1 MDCQPHAAPGHHH
14 AVQFYGNDNSL
25 FTTVSGFL
33 GQGLVDGNPGIII
46 ATASHSKAILE
57 RLKTRLI
64 DIERAQRTRK
74 LVVLDA
80 HRTLDRFMVGDLPDT
95 EAFEENVGRVI
106 ASLLK
111 GRSERTHIRAYGE
124 MVDVL
129 WKQGRIEATIRL
141 EMFWNKLANRY
152 GIAVLCGYAVGN
164 FDTSPAAFEEVCRQH
179 THVVPDD
186 APLGS
191 RAVVPTIS

>member
-1 MDCQPHAAPGHHH
+1 MDCQPHFAHAQHH
-14 AVQFYGNDNSL
+14 AVQFYGSDHSL
-25 FTTVSGFL
+25 FTCVSGFL

-57 RLKTRLI
+57 RLRARFI
-64 DIERAQRTRK
+64 DVDRAQRTGH

-80 HRTLDRFMVGDLPDT
+80 HKTLDRFMVGDLPDT
-95 EAFEENVGRVI
+95 DAFEENVGQMI
-106 ASLLK
+106 PALLK
-111 GRSERTHIRAYGE
+111 GHPERTLIRAYGE

-141 EMFWNKLANRY
+141 EMLWNKLANRY
-152 GIAVLCGYAVGN
+152 GISLLCGYAIGN
-164 FDTSPAAFEEVCRQH
+164 FDQSPAAFEEVCRQH

-191 RAVVPTIS
+191 RAAVRAVP

>member
-1 MDCQPHAAPGHHH
+1 MLSLSALAHHH

-46 ATASHSKAILE
+46 ATASHGKAILD
-57 RLKTRLI
+57 RLKARLI
-64 DIERAQRTRK
+64 DIDRAQRTGQ

-80 HRTLDRFMVGDLPDT
+80 HKTLDRFMVGDLPDT
-95 EAFEENVGRVI
+95 EAFEESVGRLI
-106 ASLLK
+106 AGLVN
-111 GRSERTHIRAYGE
+111 GHSERTLIRAYGE

-141 EMFWNKLANRY
+141 EMLWNKLAGQY
-152 GIAVLCGYAVGN
+152 GIALLCGYAVGN
-164 FDTSPAAFEEVCRQH
+164 FAQTPAAFEEVCRQH
-179 THVVPDD
+179 THVVPAD
-186 APLGS
+186 APMGS
-191 RAVVPTIS
+191 RAVVRILP

>member
-1 MDCQPHAAPGHHH
+1 MDGQAGLAHHH

-33 GQGLVDGNPGIII
+33 GQGLVDGSPGIII
-46 ATASHSKAILE
+46 ATASHGKAILE
-57 RLKTRLI
+57 RLKARLI
-64 DIERAQRTRK
+64 DIDRAQRSGQ

-80 HRTLDRFMVGDLPDT
+80 HRTLERFMVGDLPDT
-95 EAFEENVGRVI
+95 EAFEENVGQVI
-106 ASLLK
+106 AALLK
-111 GRSERTHIRAYGE
+111 GHSERTLIRAYGE

-141 EMFWNKLANRY
+141 EMLWNKLANQY
-152 GIAVLCGYAVGN
+152 GIALLCGYAVGN
-164 FDTSPAAFEEVCRQH
+164 FGRSPAAFEEVCRQH
-179 THVVPDD
+179 THVVPAD

>member
-1 MDCQPHAAPGHHH
+1 MDCQARSALAHHH
-14 AVQFYGNDNSL
+14 AVQFYGNDDSL

-57 RLKTRLI
+57 RLKARLI
-64 DIERAQRTRK
+64 DVDRAQRTGQ

-95 EAFEENVGRVI
+95 DAFEESVGQTI
-106 ASLLK
+106 AALLK
-111 GRSERTHIRAYGE
+111 GHSERSLIRAYGE

-141 EMFWNKLANRY
+141 EMLWNKLANRY
-152 GIAVLCGYAVGN
+152 GIALLCGYAVGN

-179 THVVPDD
+179 THVVPADG
-186 APLGS
+186 PLGS
-191 RAVVPTIS
+191 RAVVPTAP